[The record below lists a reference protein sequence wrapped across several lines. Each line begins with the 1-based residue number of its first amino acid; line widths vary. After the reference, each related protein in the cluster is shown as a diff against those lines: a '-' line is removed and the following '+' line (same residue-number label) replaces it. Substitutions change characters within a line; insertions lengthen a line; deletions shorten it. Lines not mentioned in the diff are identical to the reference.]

1 MISKLIK
8 PLRRAFDR
16 QSAPDDA
23 PQPWRRE
30 TVAEADQRFRAE
42 ALASAAPEPPA
53 ADDSAQPDD
62 LIIGFNHSWSDDR
75 GIGLQGWAFSA
86 HGPLE
91 EAELWLGDRA
101 VSLGNLYPRPD
112 LRAYYPDAPTMAGF
126 SVYVPRPAEHDVR
139 VTAMVA
145 GRRVEQSAQV
155 SGLPILEP
163 TVSTT
168 AVLTLFEEFKALVN
182 ERHLSVLEI
191 GSRIVSPGAP
201 SKRAMFP
208 GASRYVGFDYHPDD
222 NTDIVGDA
230 HRLSEHVG
238 VGQFDA
244 IFSLS
249 VLEHLAMP
257 WVAAME
263 INKALAPGGI
273 AFHCTHFAW
282 PAHDL
287 PWDFWRF
294 SDEGLKAVFS
304 PALGFR
310 TIKAGMYTPVRLHP
324 DEVPL
329 GQEMLPLHT
338 AYGGSAILSEKIAE
352 IDGSRFR
359 WQTNLDEVLSD
370 ESQYPIESGRIRA
383 EEG

>member
-1 MISKLIK
+1 LASE
-8 PLRRAFDR
+8 PGPR
-16 QSAPDDA
+16 Q
-23 PQPWRRE
+23 QE
-30 TVAEADQRFRAE
+30 TVAEAEQRYGLRAE
-42 ALASAAPEPPA
+42 PSEPPVDA
-53 ADDSAQPDD
+53 GPAEDD
-62 LIIGFNHSWSDDR
+62 LVIGFNHSWSDER
-75 GIGLQGWAFSA
+75 GVGLQGWAFSKL
-86 HGPLE
+86 GPLE
-91 EAELWLGDRA
+91 EVELWLGEHRVPIKDW
-101 VSLGNLYPRPD
+101 VPRPD
-112 LRAYYPDAPTMAGF
+112 LRTYYPDAPTMAGF
-126 SVYVPRPAEHDVR
+126 AVHVPRPAEHDVR
-139 VTAMVA
+139 VTAKVD
-145 GRRVEQSAQV
+145 GRRVERSARV

-238 VGQFDA
+238 IGQFDA

-263 INKALAPGGI
+263 INKALVPGGI

-304 PALGFR
+304 PALGYR

-324 DEVPL
+324 DDVPL

-359 WQTNLDEVLSD
+359 WQTSLDEVLST
-370 ESQYPIESGRIRA
+370 ESQYPIESGLVRA
-383 EEG
+383 AEG